1 VLRRAKLFDA
11 FGIGSL
17 VVPIRPGRC
26 KIPPEKSMSDSIPA
40 HFDGEQILLDEP
52 FDLEPN
58 AKLIIH
64 VLPKV
69 DPERED
75 CLDLSKKKFAD
86 AFANG
91 EDEYPLNLIKETN
104 PDYEAR

>member
-1 VLRRAKLFDA
+1 LN
-11 FGIGSL
+11 
-17 VVPIRPGRC
+17 
-26 KIPPEKSMSDSIPA
+26 PERVRERV
-40 HFDGEQILLDEP
+40 HCYP

-58 AKLIIH
+58 AKVIVQ

-75 CLDLSKKKFAD
+75 WLDLSKKKLAN
-86 AFANG
+86 ALTNG